1 MSPTQATQMS
11 KGSSAPS
18 QGALQPGGDARHPER
33 RTGDTVTVV
42 KNAGYGLPC
51 AKCKTYY
58 KADLTVCPVCKSSER
73 VLAVSAKVAVAP
85 ALSEQDPDDAALEAE
100 REKFLR
106 EFKSQLYASHT
117 QINAAASF
125 RCTLEHNH
133 GESFEEAAVCKSCYD
148 KEQQRIDL
156 LEAALHIEVKEAAQ
170 LIYDA
175 VWADPSDP
183 TKTYLNAAQALL
195 GELRK
200 RAGISAVQGP
210 LKPLAH

>member
-1 MSPTQATQMS
+1 M
-11 KGSSAPS
+11 
-18 QGALQPGGDARHPER
+18 
-33 RTGDTVTVV
+33 GDTITVARNV
-42 KNAGYGLPC
+42 GYGLPC

-73 VLAVSAKVAVAP
+73 VAAVSASVPVAP

-125 RCTLEHNH
+125 RCTLDQNH
-133 GESFEEAAVCKSCYD
+133 GEAFEEATVCKSCYD
-148 KEQQRIDL
+148 KQQQRIDVM
-156 LEAALHIEVKEAAQ
+156 EAALHIDIKEAAQ

-183 TKTYLNAAQALL
+183 TKTYLNAAHALL
-195 GELRK
+195 GELKK